1 MNRNIFKCT
10 VSVLA
15 ALAMT
20 SLLNSCYDDTDVKN
34 SLEDLTDR
42 VEALEAFCKDVQSEI
57 ASIQEIIDKL
67 ESDVT
72 VDNVVD
78 NGDGYTINFSDGSS
92 ITINHGED
100 GEDGLT
106 PPSITVSEDDG
117 VYYWA
122 YENADGEIE
131 FILDD
136 DGNRIP
142 VTGTAPQVRINSKT
156 GNWEISTD
164 GGRTWEDTGM
174 PSSGGSG
181 DGMITGVTEDD
192 NYVYFTFR
200 DGTEIAIPKTTELN
214 FFFDTEDEVLYF
226 DAGES
231 RTVAYRMSGVE
242 DMVITKP
249 GGWKASIEAEGFVI
263 TAPVAENT
271 YAETEGEVSVLV
283 TAENGQSLIA
293 KIGVEIGDGPEP
305 VEDPVL
311 TLTSESEVSLPK
323 DGGDVSI
330 TYTVENP
337 VEDGVISAKS
347 DASWLTF
354 DTATPGRVLVTASA
368 NADDATRTAVVTVVY
383 TYDGDKT
390 MSFDVTVT
398 QSMYD
403 YEFDLPYLTGSYYGD
418 DYSVNDGEM
427 MYQLYLTNN
436 EELWQYG
443 GAYYWI
449 SILSGEPSDMN
460 AIAPAVGTY
469 NMSPSAG
476 SDIAGMNTIVKS
488 TKYTVAYVYPEASV
502 GGMYYS
508 AFFSWGELELTY
520 ENGEYHLDAVLT
532 DTRNN
537 THHITYTGPIVCT
550 DYSQPDP
557 DEPDEPENPD
567 AISLLTED
575 LTIDW
580 PAGFLA
586 SAYYFGENRYAIDV
600 RDNYSYDHSVQI
612 EFYCS
617 TAPSDNGGYLPG
629 GSYTIADS
637 KAVGTALV
645 GTLTES
651 TFGGVTLAGSWVY
664 PRSAQSAYSGDAAP
678 LVEGTVDIVQDGQ
691 NYTLTVNAVDDAGN
705 KITVSAGFTA
715 NEYSVVDMTAW

>member
-1 MNRNIFKCT
+1 MIKTSILQRILCIICAFATLVT
-10 VSVLA
+10 V
-15 ALAMT
+15 
-20 SLLNSCYDDTDVKN
+20 NSCYYDDTDVRDSIKD
-34 SLEDLTDR
+34 LTERVEDLEKFMEQVSEDI
-42 VEALEAFCKDVQSEI
+42 ESLNKLIEKLQSEVT
-57 ASIQEIIDKL
+57 ID
-67 ESDVT
+67 DVR
-72 VDNVVD
+72 D
-78 NGDGYTINFSDGSS
+78 NGDGYTVNFSDGTS
-92 ITINHGED
+92 ITIYDGED
-100 GEDGLT
+100 GEDGMN
-106 PPSITVSEDDG
+106 PPAITVVEEDG

-122 YENADGEIE
+122 LEGENGIE
-131 FILDD
+131 YILDK
-136 DGNRIP
+136 DGNKIP
-142 VTGTAPQVRINSKT
+142 VNGNAPQVRINDEGT
-156 GNWEISTD
+156 WEISTD
-164 GGRTWEDTGM
+164 GGLTWEDTGM
-174 PSSGGSG
+174 PAYG
-181 DGMITGVTEDD
+181 DGGTGGYVFNDVTEDD
-192 NYVYFTFR
+192 NYVYFTLR
-200 DGTEIAIPKTTELN
+200 DGTVVKVPKTMDLSFSFGT
-214 FFFDTEDEVLYF
+214 DEDVLYF
-226 DAGES
+226 EAGES
-231 RTVAYRMSGVE
+231 RTLDYQLSGASEVT
-242 DMVITKP
+242 ITKP
-249 GGWKASIEAEGFVI
+249 NGWRASIESEGFVI
-263 TAPVAENT
+263 TAPSADNV
-271 YAETEGEVSVLV
+271 YAEKEGVVSVLV
-283 TAENGQSLIA
+283 VSANGQSLAAEQGVAIA
-293 KIGVEIGDGPEP
+293 APA
-305 VEDPVL
+305 PVL
-311 TLTSESEVSLPK
+311 TLTSESEVSFPK

-330 TYTVENP
+330 TYAVENAR
-337 VEDGVISAKS
+337 ENGVISAKS
-347 DASWLTF
+347 EASWLTF

-383 TYDGDKT
+383 TYDGGKT
-390 MSFDVTVT
+390 VSFDVAVT

-469 NMSPSAG
+469 TMSPSAG
-476 SDIAGMNTIVKS
+476 SDIAGMNTVIKS
-488 TKYTVAYVYPEASV
+488 TDYTIAYVYPDASV
-502 GGMYYS
+502 GGTYYA

-550 DYSQPDP
+550 NFAQP

-586 SAYYFGENRYAIDV
+586 SAYYWGENRYAIDV

-651 TFGGVTLAGSWVY
+651 TFGGVTLTGSWVY

-715 NEYSVVDMTAW
+715 NEYSVFDMTAW